1 MGIFLLEGMR
11 EKRLRDGRRRNEE
24 EKEKLMVGKMRE

>member
-1 MGIFLLEGMR
+1 LEGMR

-24 EKEKLMVGKMRE
+24 EKEKSTVGKTRE